1 MHATIIMEGR
11 LVTDPEI
18 KSGKKPETP
27 ITVIFGAKA
36 APICGQHKIWKSGQ
50 RLFLQLHRKRVHR
63 QSDAEGRHQEGPSD
77 RDHR

>member
-1 MHATIIMEGR
+1 MKMYLISDNVDTYTGMR
-11 LVTDPEI
+11 LAGVDGI
-18 KSGKKPETP
+18 
-27 ITVIFGAKA
+27 
-36 APICGQHKIWKSGQ
+36 PICGQHKIWKSGQ

>member
-18 KSGKKPETP
+18 RRLLH
-27 ITVIFGAKA
+27 I
-36 APICGQHKIWKSGQ
+36 PICGQHKIWKSGQ